1 MPSARALLLSVNRP
15 LHACPFFDSFKR
27 AGLLA
32 QQFLDPLG
40 VGRHERHLVLEA
52 AGPRARLVLEVV
64 GAVGPGAH
72 ELSGAGK
79 PGALAGT
86 SVSLHLRHV
95 AVVSVPVVPPTC
107 RPWRAS
113 GTVLSSWA
121 RGTRVTCPRHCAVA
135 CGAGLAVSF
144 LSARPPGC
152 ARPIRRPPP
161 AAVTGRAAARAGAGT
176 AGPRGREARAA
187 PGAGTVRAG
196 RRGGMARLPSVL
208 AGVPPVPPQPPGAQ
222 PCWAPPVPPVPPVP
236 PGAQP
241 CWAPP
246 VPPGPPGAPPCRAA

>member
-95 AVVSVPVVPPTC
+95 AVVSVPVVPPTR

-121 RGTRVTCPRHCAVA
+121 RGTRVTCPRPCAVA
-135 CGAGLAVSF
+135 GSAGLAVSF
-144 LSARPPGC
+144 LSARRGGC
-152 ARPIRRPPP
+152 AGPFRRPPP
-161 AAVTGRAAARAGAGT
+161 AAVTGRPAGRAGT
-176 AGPRGREARAA
+176 VPAGPRGR
-187 PGAGTVRAG
+187 
-196 RRGGMARLPSVL
+196 MARLPSVL
-208 AGVPPVPPQPPGAQ
+208 AGVPPLPPQPPGAQPCWAPPAPPVAHVPPGAQ
-222 PCWAPPVPPVPPVP
+222 PCWAPPVPPVA

-241 CWAPP
+241 CCAS
-246 VPPGPPGAPPCRAA
+246 PGAQPCCQSSACAAR